1 MENKEIYNE
10 VYGWMPKNLVNKLPN
25 EVRLRLITMWLNRH
39 ATDTGWF
46 IVAAVLKE
54 LGDEFIKYLFNQVIT
69 SIKEDGDEPERG
81 QVINIIRSTL
91 EAFASDTNILF
102 NFVQDYFKQ
111 KGEIPF
117 VDVSSLMPGGE
128 EKESQPRDSKGR
140 FTKKE

>member
-1 MENKEIYNE
+1 
-10 VYGWMPKNLVNKLPN
+10 MPRDLVNKLPN
-25 EVRLRLITMWLNRH
+25 EVRLRLINMWLNRH

-54 LGDEFIKYLFNQVIT
+54 LGDEFIKYLFNQAIT

-81 QVINIIRSTL
+81 WVINIIRSTL

-111 KGEIPF
+111 RGEIPF
-117 VDVSSLMPGGE
+117 VDVSSLMPGE

-140 FTKKE
+140 FAKKES